1 MDGRPSPMSM
11 GEIGVPGAA
20 EVPLPRFLRPPVPES
35 APRRVPDS
43 SSDEA
48 EDILQ
53 CFKEL
58 IGRVGGPEDCG
69 RAHAEATWETGCEQA
84 ATDVEKGHH
93 FPG

>member
-1 MDGRPSPMSM
+1 MSM

-53 CFKEL
+53 PL
-58 IGRVGGPEDCG
+58 SGS
-69 RAHAEATWETGCEQA
+69 
-84 ATDVEKGHH
+84 
-93 FPG
+93 